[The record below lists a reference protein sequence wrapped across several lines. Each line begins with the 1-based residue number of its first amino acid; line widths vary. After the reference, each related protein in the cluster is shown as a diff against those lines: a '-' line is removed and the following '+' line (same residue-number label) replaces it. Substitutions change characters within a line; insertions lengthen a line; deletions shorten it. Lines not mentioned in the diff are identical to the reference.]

1 MIKGFVEGRKSE
13 VLVKEPQL
21 VRTRNQRAEANADEA
36 HQYAPLV
43 EPLEKFLN
51 QRQEFVI
58 GGGIGDLLLEG
69 LGLKIGVADLDCN
82 RSGEFA
88 CSAQLKSKVFSHG
101 SEDAAELANV
111 DGVLVKGALVG
122 NRLAFVVGFYR
133 AQVYALGFGPNAA
146 AVFAEGLLY
155 KLQRQRL

>member
-36 HQYAPLV
+36 HQYASLV

-69 LGLKIGVADLDCN
+69 LGLKICIADLDCN

-88 CSAQLKSKVFSHG
+88 CSAQLKSEVFSHG
-101 SEDAAELANV
+101 SEDAAKLADV
-111 DGVLVKGALVG
+111 DGVLVKGAFVG
-122 NRLAFVVGFYR
+122 NGFALVVGLYR
-133 AQVYALGFGPNAA
+133 AQVYALRFGPNTAA
-146 AVFAEGLLY
+146 IFAERLLHEF
-155 KLQRQRL
+155 